1 VLDIVLDG
9 GSATVDYQMSQIL
22 RDDYLRLQVS
32 LQPGEDAMDDVRPQ
46 TLRKLRLQAEG
57 LCRERTSDLQA
68 MAQRLMAAGPVR
80 RQRAA

>member
-1 VLDIVLDG
+1 
-9 GSATVDYQMSQIL
+9 
-22 RDDYLRLQVS
+22 
-32 LQPGEDAMDDVRPQ
+32 
-46 TLRKLRLQAEG
+46 